1 MGVTECCRQANGEE
15 QEASQIERLPLVPLK
30 NPIQGK
36 CCRRLVQHQPATFRT
51 GIFPG
56 CLNTSQL
63 KGLWNCVRAQRQSIF
78 RLESE
83 IRHVTNTGE
92 ISRCATL
99 LNSGDVAT
107 LLSGPRLAPVESA
120 DILSCGPAL
129 KSVRASNSAMQLT

>member
-1 MGVTECCRQANGEE
+1 MGVTERFRQANGDAQKRVRSSGYPWSRSGIRSRES
-15 QEASQIERLPLVPLK
+15 AVV
-30 NPIQGK
+30 
-36 CCRRLVQHQPATFRT
+36 RLVQHQPATFRT

-120 DILSCGPAL
+120 DILSCGLAL